1 MPRTRTFLG
10 VAVSDDTRRRAATMQ
25 KVLGSVADVKW
36 VEAANIIS
44 NGPYIMKEWKHDQ
57 IQAFEINPN
66 YWGPKPIITRAE
78 CLIYDQ
84 TTYLQKGLAAYEN
97 NEQDTALVAAADY
110 DRVKANAT
118 LSKELKAYA
127 GSSTQMIHFDCT
139 NKPTDNAKVRTA
151 LYLGYD
157 RKALV
162 RLICN
167 SQTYQR
173 SMQTDRFNA
182 TDETL
187 NPNFIGPQRPEFS
200 IPGAEQT
207 REAQYRAQQKAMQ
220 EAERETARAAWRA
233 GDPTEQRRTLLTYYG
248 DCLAWSPLV
257 RQRLDL
263 YLRVQCWRLLNAS
276 HRHGVARENDGAD
289 ALTLVHVG
297 TGAILATDDKRVLS
311 AVVASGSS
319 HGAWVR
325 GLAEVLSQPL
335 PTCAPWEPGADDVR
349 ARFLRSTID
358 VGELANVM
366 WPTDL

>member
-1 MPRTRTFLG
+1 MAP
-10 VAVSDDTRRRAATMQ
+10 VARQAVDAVERAVAQ
-25 KVLGSVADVKW
+25 VDEPAEVADLRERANRW
-36 VEAANIIS
+36 VASMVYPELTDE
-44 NGPYIMKEWKHDQ
+44 EWL
-57 IQAFEINPN
+57 E
-66 YWGPKPIITRAE
+66 GGE
-78 CLIYDQ
+78 E
-84 TTYLQKGLAAYEN
+84 LAAYLDK
-97 NEQDTALVAAADY
+97 QDDEWRTFCLPEHAIWTARYPD
-110 DRVKANAT
+110 
-118 LSKELKAYA
+118 
-127 GSSTQMIHFDCT
+127 
-139 NKPTDNAKVRTA
+139 
-151 LYLGYD
+151 
-157 RKALV
+157 
-162 RLICN
+162 
-167 SQTYQR
+167 
-173 SMQTDRFNA
+173 
-182 TDETL
+182 
-187 NPNFIGPQRPEFS
+187 
-200 IPGAEQT
+200 
-207 REAQYRAQQKAMQ
+207 